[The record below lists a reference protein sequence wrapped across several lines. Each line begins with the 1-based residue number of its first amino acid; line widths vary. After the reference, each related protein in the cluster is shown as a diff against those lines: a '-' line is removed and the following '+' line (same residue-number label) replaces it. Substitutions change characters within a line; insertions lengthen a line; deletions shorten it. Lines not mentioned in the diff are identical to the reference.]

1 MLILT
6 ASDIRGMI
14 RHFGLEHFIK
24 KATKA
29 LKQDFSRWDS
39 FHLSPRHA
47 TYYPQGV
54 IELMP
59 CADNE
64 FYTFKYVNGHPS
76 NIRNGKLSVAAI
88 GQISD
93 AGNGYPLML
102 CDMTLLTAIRTAATS
117 VLAASYLARS
127 NAKSLTVIGTGA
139 QAEFQTIAFAEHY
152 ALETV
157 RYYDIDST
165 AMSKFARNL
174 ANRTFEL
181 KPCGN
186 IGEAVHGADIVTTAT
201 AAKHRQ
207 TLFTLQDIAPG
218 THINAIGGD
227 CPGKTE
233 LPAELLKQVKLVVEY
248 TPQSL
253 IEGEIQQGDAG
264 LIHAELVELVC
275 RTKIGRDNNR
285 EITLFDSVGF
295 ALEDFSILRIVYKL
309 ATEFKFGTE
318 IAMLPEVDD
327 PKDLFGFLAS

>member
-76 NIRNGKLSVAAI
+76 NIRNCKLSVAAI

-227 CPGKTE
+227 S
-233 LPAELLKQVKLVVEY
+233 PAKPNY
-248 TPQSL
+248 RRN
-253 IEGEIQQGDAG
+253 
-264 LIHAELVELVC
+264 C
-275 RTKIGRDNNR
+275 
-285 EITLFDSVGF
+285 
-295 ALEDFSILRIVYKL
+295 
-309 ATEFKFGTE
+309 
-318 IAMLPEVDD
+318 
-327 PKDLFGFLAS
+327 